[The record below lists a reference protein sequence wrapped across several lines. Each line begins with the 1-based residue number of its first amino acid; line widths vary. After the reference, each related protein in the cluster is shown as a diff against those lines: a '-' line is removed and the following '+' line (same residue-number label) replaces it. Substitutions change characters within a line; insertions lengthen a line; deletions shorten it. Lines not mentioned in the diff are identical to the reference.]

1 MLRPIANICSLLAAL
16 ISLHYALPAQA
27 EEGPPT
33 TLAHVAAT
41 DEVTQ
46 APTTSPRVSRR
57 NRQNTRNEA
66 EIKEL
71 LALIPDAHPM
81 REELRQI
88 VLTGPPA
95 GFSARQW
102 LELSMKVD
110 FRTTMTK
117 SGSKQSDQYDF

>member
-27 EEGPPT
+27 EEGQAAT
-33 TLAHVAAT
+33 TAHVTAA
-41 DEVTQ
+41 EEAIH
-46 APTTSPRVSRR
+46 APATVPRVSRR
-57 NRQNTRNEA
+57 NRQNNRNEA

-81 REELRQI
+81 REELRQL
-88 VLTGPPA
+88 VLIGPPA

-117 SGSKQSDQYDF
+117 GGSRQSDQYDF